1 MNHNDIMSVK
11 EELHRLVET
20 LPEDE
25 AAHLLKVLRDE
36 MDDEPLTPQ
45 DLTALQRG
53 LEDLDA
59 GRSITLAELKQKYG
73 L

>member
-1 MNHNDIMSVK
+1 
-11 EELHRLVET
+11 
-20 LPEDE
+20 
-25 AAHLLKVLRDE
+25 